1 MSKELAKSTVLN
13 AVASIAIIVG
23 GFFTTVIVARLLGPA
38 AVGVV
43 AYAAFIITLSIAIL
57 DIGIPGALM
66 RFLPELEADGQD
78 RQAGA
83 LMRFYF
89 VPYLIASALYAAGL
103 ILLLDPASFSA
114 DGAYSGKLL
123 VWLIAGA
130 VLTQSLASFYYG
142 ALRGR
147 MQFLSFAKFTLI
159 SALLQLATAWV
170 GSRLFGISGAM
181 AAPITGFL
189 LAAIV
194 AFRSLAYPGAVG
206 RALNLRVANFAW
218 RTWGSFVLTTLA
230 WSRMEIYFL
239 KHSWGDHAAGLF
251 AAGLNLANLALQLP
265 LLLTGALLPFLVL
278 KSKAQST
285 EEFAQ
290 SYSTT
295 LRYFAMLVFPACLGA
310 AAITP
315 ALLPVIFGPSFT
327 DAITPTIVLITGCIT
342 MTFITI
348 VEKFTLAVEKTGI
361 LLWFAALGAT
371 LSIIS
376 GLTLTPLYGTLGAA
390 VGRATAQAIVA
401 AAMLIYAHRQGW
413 RTPYAALAGIFMASL
428 AAAAA
433 AAAIVRVAPNVT
445 GIATAVASA
454 ILIYICLCKYLHL
467 LSGDD
472 LRLVDR
478 AADMANLPP
487 ILRSS
492 FALTATW
499 LRRGREKQP
508 VPGQS

>member
-23 GFFTTVIVARLLGPA
+23 GFFTTVIVARLLGPE

-83 LMRFYF
+83 LIRFYF

-278 KSKAQST
+278 KMQGAKHRGVCPKLQHHIA
-285 EEFAQ
+285 
-290 SYSTT
+290 
-295 LRYFAMLVFPACLGA
+295 VFRDAGFPGLPRRRSHYPGA
-310 AAITP
+310 AAGDFRTVIYRCHHADDCFDHGVHHDDVHHHRGEIYARGGKDRHP
-315 ALLPVIFGPSFT
+315 AVVCGARSNPVDHFRP
-327 DAITPTIVLITGCIT
+327 DAD
-342 MTFITI
+342 
-348 VEKFTLAVEKTGI
+348 
-361 LLWFAALGAT
+361 AALRHAGRSGRTGDGSSDRRRCNADLRASAGLADALCGARGD
-371 LSIIS
+371 LYGIS
-376 GLTLTPLYGTLGAA
+376 GGSCCCGGHRSRGA
-390 VGRATAQAIVA
+390 
-401 AAMLIYAHRQGW
+401 
-413 RTPYAALAGIFMASL
+413 
-428 AAAAA
+428 
-433 AAAIVRVAPNVT
+433 
-445 GIATAVASA
+445 
-454 ILIYICLCKYLHL
+454 
-467 LSGDD
+467 
-472 LRLVDR
+472 
-478 AADMANLPP
+478 
-487 ILRSS
+487 
-492 FALTATW
+492 
-499 LRRGREKQP
+499 
-508 VPGQS
+508 